1 MSDPAPRRLTLLFQ
15 LYLASQAS
23 RRFMRLAL
31 ANSEMTGE
39 EYALYSYLYGN
50 GARTLTQASRDFGL
64 PITTLATLL
73 APLIDRGEV
82 ARRPHPTDG
91 RARLLDLTD
100 AGRQRLEAAIPDF
113 SVAYRA
119 LLGQLEEQ
127 EVDDEAV
134 FAALDALRASIIRTG
149 DLLEAEHAERRP

>member
-1 MSDPAPRRLTLLFQ
+1 MTDLAPRRLTLLFQ

-31 ANSEMTGE
+31 ANSDMSGE

-50 GARTLTQASRDFGL
+50 GARTLTQAARDFGL

-73 APLIDRGEV
+73 GPLIETGDIT
-82 ARRPHPTDG
+82 RRPHPTDR
-91 RARLLDLTD
+91 RARLLELTD
-100 AGRQRLEAAIPDF
+100 AGRQRLEASIGDF
-113 SVAYRA
+113 TVAYRA

-127 EVDDEAV
+127 AIDDEAV
-134 FAALDALRASIIRTG
+134 FAALDALRTSIIRTG
-149 DLLEAEHAERRP
+149 DLLEAEQRTD